1 MATTNLDSADLKAV
15 AAGGWIHEDVMDAI
29 WDVTN
34 IPLPFTDR
42 AASGSCSNSYTEW
55 NKDAL
60 RAPDLAN
67 ARVDGADTNTT
78 NDTNTGSR
86 KGNHCQISTK
96 TVQVSE
102 RAQSS
107 DTMGSSDALAYQIM
121 QRQRELRRDREAIML
136 SNQGSIADDG
146 ATIAGKMASIFA
158 QTTANS
164 SHGATG
170 STPGF
175 STGTKLFGDV
185 VAGTKRAMTET
196 VLRDTVQNV
205 YLAGGP
211 DGRRTLVL
219 MARPENIRKIS
230 EYGFTSTARVA
241 TVTSPVSQDDRGGVT
256 LQGAVNVFI
265 TDFGTLEMIPNR
277 LQPTSAAN
285 TSHVGI
291 FDFEYIDVVLLSGYE
306 TIPLAKTGL
315 ADKRSMAVDGTLRL
329 RNEDSCG
336 VIYDVDQQAAMVA

>member
-1 MATTNLDSADLKAV
+1 
-15 AAGGWIHEDVMDAI
+15 
-29 WDVTN
+29 
-34 IPLPFTDR
+34 
-42 AASGSCSNSYTEW
+42 
-55 NKDAL
+55 
-60 RAPDLAN
+60 
-67 ARVDGADTNTT
+67 
-78 NDTNTGSR
+78 
-86 KGNHCQISTK
+86 
-96 TVQVSE
+96 
-102 RAQSS
+102 
-107 DTMGSSDALAYQIM
+107 
-121 QRQRELRRDREAIML
+121 
-136 SNQGSIADDG
+136 
-146 ATIAGKMASIFA
+146 
-158 QTTANS
+158 
-164 SHGATG
+164 
-170 STPGF
+170 
-175 STGTKLFGDV
+175 
-185 VAGTKRAMTET
+185 MTET